1 MRMPVKICLFCLIM
15 LIFSSVVWALPD
27 YYTLWVPVDS
37 GAESRSPYWPA
48 ASSDRYEPYTDLTW
62 DHPLRV
68 AFSSDP
74 HFGRPESNTEATKA
88 IIRSVNE
95 AVPAFHA
102 FFVLGDITEYG
113 FVEAQ
118 WQISR
123 EVFSLS
129 TKVPIIPLMG
139 NHDDL
144 MNGRSKFLQYLIP
157 NATMEKSRKV
167 LWQRIDL
174 GPVHFIK
181 LNLMWGAE
189 DWGPD
194 VEAWLEAELASIP
207 RDEWVIILSHCFF
220 YSSGSYKYGVPWF
233 DHPETTALIAPILE
247 KYAADLSFAG
257 HNHHMEL
264 TTHNGVFYIV
274 TGTFGGVL
282 SEAPFE
288 HHSPT
293 SLWYQKGTHGY
304 TDVTVYP
311 DQAIVVFRDTEG
323 RAIKRFILPQNQ
335 AR

>member
-37 GAESRSPYWPA
+37 GAESRSPYWPV

-144 MNGRSKFLQYLIP
+144 MNGRSKSC
-157 NATMEKSRKV
+157 NT
-167 LWQRIDL
+167 
-174 GPVHFIK
+174 
-181 LNLMWGAE
+181 
-189 DWGPD
+189 
-194 VEAWLEAELASIP
+194 
-207 RDEWVIILSHCFF
+207 
-220 YSSGSYKYGVPWF
+220 
-233 DHPETTALIAPILE
+233 
-247 KYAADLSFAG
+247 
-257 HNHHMEL
+257 
-264 TTHNGVFYIV
+264 
-274 TGTFGGVL
+274 
-282 SEAPFE
+282 
-288 HHSPT
+288 
-293 SLWYQKGTHGY
+293 
-304 TDVTVYP
+304 
-311 DQAIVVFRDTEG
+311 
-323 RAIKRFILPQNQ
+323 
-335 AR
+335 